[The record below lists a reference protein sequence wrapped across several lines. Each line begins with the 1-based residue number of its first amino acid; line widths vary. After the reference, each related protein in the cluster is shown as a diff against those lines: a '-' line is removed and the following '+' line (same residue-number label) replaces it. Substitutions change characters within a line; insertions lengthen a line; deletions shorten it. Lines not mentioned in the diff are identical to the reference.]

1 MSIQKS
7 YHPAS
12 KVFHWL
18 VAALLFCQIPLGLYM
33 VDLPLSPDKLE
44 AYALHKSVGLTIW
57 AVMALRLGWRLI
69 QGRPAMP
76 EDASRLVRIVAK
88 TAHVLMYLL
97 LLLMPLSGWFLSSAA
112 NMAPSWFGV
121 FQLPLII
128 EPDPDR
134 TESFHEMH
142 EIQAFILMT
151 LIGMH
156 VIAAVYH
163 HLVRRDGVLRSM
175 LPRFSRDA
183 GAA

>member
-1 MSIQKS
+1 MSTQNS

-12 KVFHWL
+12 KTFHWL
-18 VAALLFCQIPLGLYM
+18 VAGLLLCQIPLGLYM
-33 VDLPLSPDKLE
+33 VELPLSPDKLE

-57 AVMALRLGWRLI
+57 AVMAFRLAWRLI

-76 EDASRLVRIVAK
+76 EDTGRLVRIVAK

-128 EPDPDR
+128 EPNPDL
-134 TESFHEMH
+134 TEGFHEMH
-142 EIQAFILMT
+142 EMQSLILMT

-163 HLVRRDGVLRSM
+163 HLIRKDGVLRSM
-175 LPRFSRDA
+175 LPRFA
-183 GAA
+183 GGSAAS